1 MKLGCRPGPCSEA
14 WWAGGRQVWPGHG
27 RRLPWH
33 RTAIPHARPM
43 LTSSPCSPPANAP
56 RAPSRAQVQL
66 RRMCAPS
73 VRWPRGLPSP
83 TPHVSS
89 VYRNPHG
96 HVCELEGLI
105 SPPLEYQETKGGV
118 GVWTPDLNDT
128 RFTPPRGFLPHSG
141 SSQGCGVVNI
151 RGVPPWVG
159 LALFPGDIQLP
170 ILIAPSDEAAP
181 S

>member
-27 RRLPWH
+27 RCLPWH

-56 RAPSRAQVQL
+56 RAPPRAQVQL

-96 HVCELEGLI
+96 HVRELEGLI

-128 RFTPPRGFLPHSG
+128 RFAPPRGFLPHSG
-141 SSQGCGVVNI
+141 SSQGCGVVNV
-151 RGVPPWVG
+151 RGGPPLGRVSP
-159 LALFPGDIQLP
+159 FPWGHS
-170 ILIAPSDEAAP
+170 APHPHSTFG
-181 S
+181 